1 MKLKIHVWGGFGS
14 QLYALALLLKLQNSS
29 VRHRKF
35 ELVFHNGGVTLREPE
50 ILDLIPS
57 GVDISVVRD
66 FRPIL
71 NYKRQMANDTL
82 RTTLRNSLKECGK
95 RFLSESALVVDLSK
109 GYKQLRWW
117 TLSVRGH
124 YKYLPIS
131 FGVLQQIQKSL
142 NGFSGSS
149 ASSPTKDALVVHYRL
164 GDLIGLK
171 TIIPEADLVSAIDAS
186 ISDSCTS
193 VMLYTDSI
201 DMVRQFPHSINNR
214 PVVIL
219 DDLIRDM
226 FKKASSAR
234 IFVGTDSK
242 ISFWLTYL
250 RLTEDRYST
259 NVMPKAFKSELELTI
274 GDSTNFQ
281 NLKFY

>member
-29 VRHRKF
+29 AAHRRF

-82 RTTLRNSLKECGK
+82 RNSLKECGK

-131 FGVLQQIQKSL
+131 FSILQQVLISL
-142 NGFSGSS
+142 NDASGSS
-149 ASSPTKDALVVHYRL
+149 ASSPTKGTLVVHYRL

-171 TIIPEADLVSAIDAS
+171 TIIPEADLVSAIHAS
-186 ISDSCTS
+186 ISDACTS
-193 VMLYTDSI
+193 IVLYTDSTN
-201 DMVRQFPHSINNR
+201 MVRQFPHSINNR
-214 PVVIL
+214 PVVVL
-219 DDLIRDM
+219 DAPIRDM
-226 FKKASSAR
+226 FENALSAT

-250 RLTEDRYST
+250 RLTKDRNSI

-274 GDSTNFQ
+274 GDSSNFQ
-281 NLKFY
+281 NLEFY

>member
-50 ILDLIPS
+50 ILDLIPL

-71 NYKRQMANDTL
+71 NYKGQMAAD
-82 RTTLRNSLKECGK
+82 TLRNSLKEFGK
-95 RFLSESALVVDLSK
+95 RLLSESAVVVDLSK

-131 FGVLQQIQKSL
+131 FDVLQQIQKSL

-171 TIIPEADLVSAIDAS
+171 TIIPEADLVSAINAS
-186 ISDSCTS
+186 INRIKFFLFSDTFIFTA
-193 VMLYTDSI
+193 YNAPFT
-201 DMVRQFPHSINNR
+201 RRAANNEN
-214 PVVIL
+214 
-219 DDLIRDM
+219 
-226 FKKASSAR
+226 
-234 IFVGTDSK
+234 G
-242 ISFWLTYL
+242 
-250 RLTEDRYST
+250 
-259 NVMPKAFKSELELTI
+259 
-274 GDSTNFQ
+274 
-281 NLKFY
+281 